1 MVMFNKKYFVTFLI
15 LLTIYIFFRLFSDVE
30 VEFLTIS
37 LNEYREFS
45 LNCGSVYQI
54 LIENI
59 EYTDNNLR
67 MNKVICYNNAV
78 LKVLNTFM
86 TSVFILIFFIFGI
99 KYFNKRKNT
108 DDLSDLLL
116 ILKRRN
122 KRDI

>member
-15 LLTIYIFFRLFSDVE
+15 LLSIYTFFRLFSDVE

-78 LKVLNTFM
+78 LKVLNTFL
-86 TSVFILIFFIFGI
+86 TSVFIFIFFIFGI

>member
-1 MVMFNKKYFVTFLI
+1 MVMFNKKYFVTFLV
-15 LLTIYIFFRLFSDVE
+15 LLTIYTFFKLLSDVE

-54 LIENI
+54 LFESI

-78 LKVLNTFM
+78 LKILNAFL
-86 TSVFILIFFIFGI
+86 TSVFILILFIFGI
-99 KYFNKRKNT
+99 RYFNKKTNT
-108 DDLSDLLL
+108 EDLSDLLI

>member
-1 MVMFNKKYFVTFLI
+1 MFNKKYFVTFLI
-15 LLTIYIFFRLFSDVE
+15 LLTIYTFFRLFSDVE

-78 LKVLNTFM
+78 LKVLNTFL
-86 TSVFILIFFIFGI
+86 TSVFIFIFFIFGI

>member
-1 MVMFNKKYFVTFLI
+1 MINKKFFVTFLT
-15 LLTIYIFFRLFSDVE
+15 LLTIYTFFKLFSDVE
-30 VEFLTIS
+30 VEFFTIS
-37 LNEYREFS
+37 LYEYRQFS

-54 LIENI
+54 LFESI

-78 LKVLNTFM
+78 LKVLNTFL
-86 TSVFILIFFIFGI
+86 TAVFILILFIFGI

-108 DDLSDLLL
+108 EDLSDLLF
-116 ILKRRN
+116 ILKKRN

>member
-15 LLTIYIFFRLFSDVE
+15 LLTFYTFFKLFSDVE

-45 LNCGSVYQI
+45 FNCGSVYQI
-54 LIENI
+54 LFENI

-78 LKVLNTFM
+78 LKILNTFI
-86 TSVFILIFFIFGI
+86 TSVFIIILFIFGI
-99 KYFNKRKNT
+99 KYFNKRTNT
-108 DDLSDLLL
+108 EDISDLLT
-116 ILKRRN
+116 ILRRRN
-122 KRDI
+122 NQ

>member
-15 LLTIYIFFRLFSDVE
+15 LLTIYTFFRLFSDVE

-54 LIENI
+54 LVENI

-78 LKVLNTFM
+78 LKVLNTFL
-86 TSVFILIFFIFGI
+86 TSVFIFIFFIFGI

>member
-15 LLTIYIFFRLFSDVE
+15 LLTIFTFFRLFSDVE

-78 LKVLNTFM
+78 LKVLNTFL
-86 TSVFILIFFIFGI
+86 TSVFIFIFFIFGI

>member
-15 LLTIYIFFRLFSDVE
+15 LLTIFTIFRLFSDVE

-78 LKVLNTFM
+78 LKVLNTFL

-108 DDLSDLLL
+108 DDLSDLLV

>member
-1 MVMFNKKYFVTFLI
+1 MINKKFFVTFLT
-15 LLTIYIFFRLFSDVE
+15 LLTIYTFFKLFSDVE
-30 VEFLTIS
+30 VEFFTIS
-37 LNEYREFS
+37 LYEYRQFS

-54 LIENI
+54 LFESI

-78 LKVLNTFM
+78 LKVLNTFL
-86 TSVFILIFFIFGI
+86 TAVFIIILFIFGI

-108 DDLSDLLL
+108 EDLSDLLF
-116 ILKRRN
+116 ILKKRN

>member
-1 MVMFNKKYFVTFLI
+1 MFNKKYFVTFLV
-15 LLTIYIFFRLFSDVE
+15 LLTFYTFFKLLSDVE

-54 LIENI
+54 LFESI

-78 LKVLNTFM
+78 LKILNAFL
-86 TSVFILIFFIFGI
+86 TSVFILILFIFGI
-99 KYFNKRKNT
+99 RYFNKKTNT
-108 DDLSDLLL
+108 EDLSDLLI

>member
-15 LLTIYIFFRLFSDVE
+15 LLTIYTFFRLFSDVE

-78 LKVLNTFM
+78 LKTLNTFL
-86 TSVFILIFFIFGI
+86 TSVLIIILFIFGI
-99 KYFNKRKNT
+99 KYFNKRTNT
-108 DDLSDLLL
+108 EDLSDLLL

>member
-15 LLTIYIFFRLFSDVE
+15 LLTFYTFFRLFSDVE

-78 LKVLNTFM
+78 LKVLNTFL

>member
-1 MVMFNKKYFVTFLI
+1 MFNKKYFVTFLI
-15 LLTIYIFFRLFSDVE
+15 LLTFYTFFKLFSDVE

-78 LKVLNTFM
+78 LKVLNTFL
-86 TSVFILIFFIFGI
+86 TSVFILIFFIYGI

>member
-1 MVMFNKKYFVTFLI
+1 MFNKKYFVTFLI
-15 LLTIYIFFRLFSDVE
+15 LLTIFTFFRLFSDVE

-78 LKVLNTFM
+78 LKVLNTFL
-86 TSVFILIFFIFGI
+86 TSVFIFIFFIFGI

>member
-15 LLTIYIFFRLFSDVE
+15 LLTFYTFFNLFSDVE

-78 LKVLNTFM
+78 LKVLNTFL
-86 TSVFILIFFIFGI
+86 TSVFILIFFTFGI

>member
-15 LLTIYIFFRLFSDVE
+15 LLSIYTFFRLFSDVE

-78 LKVLNTFM
+78 LKLLNTFL
-86 TSVFILIFFIFGI
+86 TSVFIFIFFIFGI

>member
-1 MVMFNKKYFVTFLI
+1 MFNKKYFVTFLI
-15 LLTIYIFFRLFSDVE
+15 LLTIYTFFRLFSDVE

-54 LIENI
+54 LVENI

-78 LKVLNTFM
+78 LKVLNTFL
-86 TSVFILIFFIFGI
+86 TSVFIFIFFIFGI

>member
-15 LLTIYIFFRLFSDVE
+15 LLTIFTFFRLFSDVE
-30 VEFLTIS
+30 IEFLTIS

-78 LKVLNTFM
+78 LKVLNTFI

>member
-1 MVMFNKKYFVTFLI
+1 MFNKKYFVTFLI
-15 LLTIYIFFRLFSDVE
+15 LLSIYTFFRLFSDVE

-78 LKVLNTFM
+78 LKVLNTFL
-86 TSVFILIFFIFGI
+86 TSVFIFIFFIFGI

>member
-1 MVMFNKKYFVTFLI
+1 MFNKKYFVTFLI
-15 LLTIYIFFRLFSDVE
+15 LLTIYTFFRLFSDVE

-78 LKVLNTFM
+78 LKVLNTFL

-108 DDLSDLLL
+108 DDLSDLLV

>member
-15 LLTIYIFFRLFSDVE
+15 LLIIYTFFRLFSDVE

-78 LKVLNTFM
+78 LKVLNTFI

>member
-1 MVMFNKKYFVTFLI
+1 MVMFNKKYFVTFLV
-15 LLTIYIFFRLFSDVE
+15 LLTFYTFFKLLSDVE

-54 LIENI
+54 LFETI

-78 LKVLNTFM
+78 LKILNAFL
-86 TSVFILIFFIFGI
+86 TSVFILILFIFGI
-99 KYFNKRKNT
+99 RYFNKKTNT
-108 DDLSDLLL
+108 EDLSDLLI

>member
-15 LLTIYIFFRLFSDVE
+15 LLTIYTFFRLFSDVE

-78 LKVLNTFM
+78 LKVLNTFL
-86 TSVFILIFFIFGI
+86 TSVFILIFFISGI